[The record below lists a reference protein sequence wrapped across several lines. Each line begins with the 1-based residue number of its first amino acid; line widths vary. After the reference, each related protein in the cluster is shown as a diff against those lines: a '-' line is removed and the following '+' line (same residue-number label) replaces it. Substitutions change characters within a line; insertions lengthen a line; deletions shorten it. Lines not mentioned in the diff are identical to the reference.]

1 MHISIVNFSCIHF
14 EIILNISST
23 CYTFNNTI
31 HNSYLFK
38 LQHVEISIIMY
49 HHEHNDDYKFI
60 WMWFID
66 IADEVH
72 DLACA
77 QNDSDVKGISPVC
90 DLVGYMS
97 RSFLTFHLYVIHSTI
112 QYITHNYSSCKM

>member
-23 CYTFNNTI
+23 CHTFNNII

-38 LQHVEISIIMY
+38 LQHVEISIKMY
-49 HHEHNDDYKFI
+49 HHEHHDDYKFVV
-60 WMWFID
+60 MWFLD

-72 DLACA
+72 DLSCE
-77 QNDSDVKGISPVC
+77 QNDSDVKGILPVC
-90 DLVGYMS
+90 DLVGYML
-97 RSFLTFHLYVIHSTI
+97 RSF
-112 QYITHNYSSCKM
+112 